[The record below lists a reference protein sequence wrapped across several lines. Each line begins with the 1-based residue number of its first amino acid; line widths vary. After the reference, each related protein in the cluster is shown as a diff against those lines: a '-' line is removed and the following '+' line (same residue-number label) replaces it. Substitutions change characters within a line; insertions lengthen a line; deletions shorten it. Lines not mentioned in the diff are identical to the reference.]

1 MTELHGDFL
10 PGIGNGDAKVGGS
23 VAPWFSRY
31 GHSLNAMDYDGDG
44 HADIMILTGGFSPL
58 PSNDVWVTRDGI
70 SWHFEGHAPWPKR
83 AYHGASVYQSKL
95 WILGGSPLSNDVWVG
110 SVKPDVSRQ
119 VGFRFDWEQKL
130 RPNEAPWTPRSS
142 FCTVT
147 QFRQVTTE
155 TLVDTSNETDT
166 IEFLF
171 ILGGLA
177 ISPEDEPD
185 VSDGTRTR
193 NDVWKTTD
201 GMSWEKVMPSSGQY
215 MPWGAR
221 AFHGCVSL
229 QNHTGNDT
237 RPIIVITGGGYMGRR
252 GNNDVRELEAY
263 TDMWVSR
270 DEDASNW
277 VKINYE
283 EGSRYDDN
291 VYSSNEWTQIGIGG
305 RKVYRGN
312 WGHTLVERISRTDEP
327 NNRQIAIPS
336 LFLIG
341 GKVESEDATNRVF
354 VAEMEFTYDDA
365 S

>member
-1 MTELHGDFL
+1 M
-10 PGIGNGDAKVGGS
+10 
-23 VAPWFSRY
+23 
-31 GHSLNAMDYDGDG
+31 
-44 HADIMILTGGFSPL
+44 
-58 PSNDVWVTRDGI
+58 
-70 SWHFEGHAPWPKR
+70 
-83 AYHGASVYQSKL
+83 
-95 WILGGSPLSNDVWVG
+95 
-110 SVKPDVSRQ
+110 
-119 VGFRFDWEQKL
+119 
-130 RPNEAPWTPRSS
+130 
-142 FCTVT
+142 
-147 QFRQVTTE
+147 
-155 TLVDTSNETDT
+155 DTSNEIDT

-171 ILGGLA
+171 IMGGLA
-177 ISPEDEPD
+177 ISPDDEPD

-201 GMSWEKVMPSSGQY
+201 GMSWEKVLSSSGQY

-229 QNHTGNDT
+229 QNHAGNDT

-305 RKVYRGN
+305 RKAYRGN
-312 WGHTLVERISRTDEP
+312 WGHTLVERISRTDDP
-327 NNRQIAIPS
+327 NNRQIVTTS

-354 VAEMEFTYDDA
+354 VSEMEFTYDDA